1 MHPKRGS
8 AIGQILID
16 ESSVAH
22 QVVFNGKPLT
32 DESIGLSPLPSP
44 LPQRFESR
52 IVTHVDQPVARVER
66 GLQKMASKLRI
77 FESQRS
83 WHRIIARLYKSES
96 PRSGSNRNRPQNSA

>member
-16 ESSVAH
+16 ESSLAH
-22 QVVFNGKPLT
+22 QVVFNGKPLTDESIGLSPLPFINGKPLT

-66 GLQKMASKLRI
+66 GL
-77 FESQRS
+77 
-83 WHRIIARLYKSES
+83 
-96 PRSGSNRNRPQNSA
+96 